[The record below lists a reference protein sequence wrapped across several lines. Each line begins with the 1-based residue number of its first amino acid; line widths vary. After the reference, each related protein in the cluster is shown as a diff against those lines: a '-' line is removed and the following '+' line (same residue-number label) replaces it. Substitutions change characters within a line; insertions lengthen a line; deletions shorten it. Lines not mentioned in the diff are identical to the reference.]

1 MAHINKI
8 KTKTGKIRYK
18 AVVEIS
24 SLKDVRKRKTKRF
37 IRKKDAENWLS
48 EIVNT
53 INKGTYITEDK
64 NITLGDFL
72 DKWLEKKKLTIQ
84 TTTHDRY
91 KNKINAH
98 LKPILGEILLQELKP
113 IHLDDYFTLKRK
125 KGRKDGKKGG
135 LSENTLKKHY
145 VILNSCLKK
154 AKALELIRKNPLA
167 KIKTPSPE
175 KKEAD
180 VMTIKESELLLKNA
194 ESDPL
199 MYTFLFTLLKT
210 GMRRGEILGLE
221 WHDLDF
227 KKNIIKV
234 EKSLLAIEGGIILE
248 DSVKNESS
256 KRKIPMTPKLIKV
269 LKNYK
274 KKQNEYKDFYGDEYY
289 NDENY
294 VFCKPNGKPYHP
306 NSYNKKLNKI
316 LKKAG
321 LNIKYGNH
329 TLRHTFAT
337 ILLIKKG
344 VSIKIVQKL
353 LGHSVSATTI
363 DTYAHADISN
373 CQNAIAKLDT

>member
-64 NITLGDFL
+64 NITLGEFL

-180 VMTIKESELLLKNA
+180 VMTIKESELLLKMQN
-194 ESDPL
+194 
-199 MYTFLFTLLKT
+199 
-210 GMRRGEILGLE
+210 
-221 WHDLDF
+221 
-227 KKNIIKV
+227 
-234 EKSLLAIEGGIILE
+234 
-248 DSVKNESS
+248 
-256 KRKIPMTPKLIKV
+256 LI
-269 LKNYK
+269 
-274 KKQNEYKDFYGDEYY
+274 
-289 NDENY
+289 
-294 VFCKPNGKPYHP
+294 H
-306 NSYNKKLNKI
+306 
-316 LKKAG
+316 
-321 LNIKYGNH
+321 
-329 TLRHTFAT
+329 
-337 ILLIKKG
+337 
-344 VSIKIVQKL
+344 
-353 LGHSVSATTI
+353 
-363 DTYAHADISN
+363 
-373 CQNAIAKLDT
+373 